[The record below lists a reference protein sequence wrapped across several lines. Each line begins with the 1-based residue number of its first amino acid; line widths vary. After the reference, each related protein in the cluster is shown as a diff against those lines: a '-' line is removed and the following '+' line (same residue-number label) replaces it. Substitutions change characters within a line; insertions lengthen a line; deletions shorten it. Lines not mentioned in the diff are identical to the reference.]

1 MKDQTEK
8 QTKTV
13 FKVIFAWQDE
23 KEEKWLEEMAAKGWH
38 LASVAP
44 YVYYFHRGEPKCSVY
59 RMDYKHTF
67 DKDYAEYTNIFR
79 DSNWELVA
87 TMSNWHYYRIDPQN
101 EQQPEIFN
109 SSRAKAQKYRRLLT
123 GLVPF
128 LPIYIVLLNPA
139 KNLFHH
145 DEGVISTFEVVLGIL
160 WILIILLFV
169 FATIRL
175 LIKIKALENHS
186 KE

>member
-1 MKDQTEK
+1 MKDQTEQ

-38 LASVAP
+38 LQSVTP
-44 YVYYFHRGEPKCSVY
+44 YVYYFHRGEPRGSVY
-59 RMDYKHTF
+59 RLDYKHTF

-79 DSNWELVA
+79 DSGWELVA
-87 TMSNWHYYRIDPQN
+87 TMANWHYYRIDPLN
-101 EQQPEIFN
+101 DQQPEIFN
-109 SSRAKAQKYRRLLT
+109 SSHAKAQKYRRLLT

-128 LPIYIVLLNPA
+128 LPIYIILLNPA
-139 KNLFHH
+139 KMLFNH
-145 DEGVISTFEVVLGIL
+145 DDSVISTFEVAIGVL
-160 WILIILLFV
+160 WTLIIILFV
-169 FATIRL
+169 FAIIRL
-175 LIKIKALENHS
+175 LIKIRKLESSN